1 MKKKPPSPRSTL
13 RQPSRQL
20 MRQLLALAT
29 SAKRAFGLLIAVLL
43 TVSAPS
49 ALAQF
54 VWLNEKGVKQ
64 YSDMPPPTSVP
75 RSRILKSPN
84 VVSSPAA
91 NELAVPPAAD
101 VAAPASSTAATG
113 AKRATPLT
121 TAERNADYTK
131 RKMDEAEQA
140 KKTADASKLAADK
153 KANCERARSYS
164 RSLEDGTRI
173 ANTDKNGERSYLTD
187 EQRAQEV
194 RNAQRV
200 IADCK

>member
-1 MKKKPPSPRSTL
+1 MKKMMPA
-13 RQPSRQL
+13 
-20 MRQLLALAT
+20 MLLAFLVAAT
-29 SAKRAFGLLIAVLL
+29 IQPAA
-43 TVSAPS
+43 
-49 ALAQF
+49 AQY

-75 RSRILKSPN
+75 RSRMLKSPN
-84 VVSSPAA
+84 VVAAPAA
-91 NELAVPPAAD
+91 NELAVPPVAEPAA
-101 VAAPASSTAATG
+101 AASSTAASASAAT
-113 AKRATPLT
+113 KRTAPLT

-140 KKTADASKLAADK
+140 KKSADASKLAADK
-153 KANCERARSYS
+153 KTNCERARSYS

-173 ANTDKNGERSYLTD
+173 ASTDKNGERSYLTD